1 MLKQILFAI
10 SLLIT
15 LGIFAYTTW
24 QYYLRFKLTKPYP
37 VKEFGRRFNI
47 MLTVAFGQ
55 TKILRK
61 PVIGLMHALVWWGFL
76 VILIGSIEIVIDGL
90 FGTERA
96 LSVLGPVY
104 DVITASGD
112 IFALIILFAI
122 IAFLVRRI
130 FLNIRR
136 FTGIEMKHISHKDA
150 NLALSLILFLMVS
163 LLGMNTFYL
172 VMQGGMEAGR
182 HGGVGVFPVSQFI
195 AGWFGGMPGGA
206 IHVWHEIFWWSHILG
221 IFLFAN
227 ILPYSKHFHVFMSV
241 PNVFLS
247 RLEPLGYLPN
257 MPDITKEVKKMMDPS
272 LAFAA
277 PAEGEAAPV
286 SRFGVLDVEDI
297 TWKNYLDS
305 LACTECGRCTEVC
318 PANITGKKLSP
329 RKIIMDVRAR
339 MKEKAQGLIRDKT
352 FGDGKS
358 LIRDYISEEEL
369 WACTTCNACAR
380 ECPVNINHPSLIVD
394 MRRYLV
400 MEEAKGPGE
409 LNAIFTNIE
418 NNGAPWQFS
427 PQDRMLWAEEIYME
441 KVKVSVPIMSDCYAR
456 GEKPEYLFWV
466 GSAGAFDDRYKKVT
480 REFVKILAHFGISY
494 AVLGTEE
501 ADSGDVARRAGN
513 EMLFQM
519 QALMNIELFNMY
531 EVKKILTCCPHDYN
545 TFKNEYPD
553 FGGQFEVIHH
563 TQFLAEIVQ
572 SSKFKVQSE
581 FNIQHSTFNIT
592 FHDPCYLGRANGE
605 YDAPR
610 AVLSALCP
618 SLIEMKRSKSFALC
632 CGAGGGQMFKEA
644 EPGNKEVFIERIEDV
659 ISAGADIVATACP
672 FCMVM
677 MTDGIKY
684 KNREESLK
692 NYDVAELVS
701 IALGL

>member
-10 SLLIT
+10 SLLVT
-15 LGIFAYTTW
+15 VGIFSWTAW
-24 QYYLRFKLTKPYP
+24 QYYLRFRLTKPFP
-37 VKEFGRRFNI
+37 VKDFGKRFNV
-47 MLTVAFGQ
+47 MMAVAFGQ

-76 VILIGSIEIVIDGL
+76 VILVGSIEMVIDGL

-112 IFALIILFAI
+112 IFALIILIAI
-122 IAFLVRRI
+122 VAFLFRRI
-130 FLNIRR
+130 FMNIRR
-136 FTGIEMKHISHKDA
+136 FTGIEMKHISHTDA
-150 NLALSLILFLMVS
+150 NLALTLILLLMVS

-172 VMQGGMEAGR
+172 AMQGGGEAGEL
-182 HGGVGVFPVSQFI
+182 GGVGVFPVSRVI
-195 AGWFGGMPGGA
+195 AGWLVGMPGSA
-206 IHVWHEIFWWSHILG
+206 VHLWHEIFWWSHILL
-221 IFLFAN
+221 IFIFAN

-257 MPDITKEVKKMMDPS
+257 MPDITKEVKKMMDPN

-277 PAEGEAAPV
+277 PAEGETAPV

-339 MKEKAQGLIRDKT
+339 MKDKGPGLIKD
-352 FGDGKS
+352 GSYSDGKS

-427 PQDRMLWAEEIYME
+427 PQDRMIWAEEIYINN
-441 KVKVSVPIMSDCYAR
+441 V
-456 GEKPEYLFWV
+456 
-466 GSAGAFDDRYKKVT
+466 
-480 REFVKILAHFGISY
+480 
-494 AVLGTEE
+494 
-501 ADSGDVARRAGN
+501 
-513 EMLFQM
+513 
-519 QALMNIELFNMY
+519 
-531 EVKKILTCCPHDYN
+531 
-545 TFKNEYPD
+545 
-553 FGGQFEVIHH
+553 
-563 TQFLAEIVQ
+563 
-572 SSKFKVQSE
+572 
-581 FNIQHSTFNIT
+581 
-592 FHDPCYLGRANGE
+592 
-605 YDAPR
+605 
-610 AVLSALCP
+610 
-618 SLIEMKRSKSFALC
+618 
-632 CGAGGGQMFKEA
+632 
-644 EPGNKEVFIERIEDV
+644 
-659 ISAGADIVATACP
+659 
-672 FCMVM
+672 
-677 MTDGIKY
+677 
-684 KNREESLK
+684 
-692 NYDVAELVS
+692 
-701 IALGL
+701 